1 MRDLDREKAVSLT
14 RRTIEFIIPTT
25 LFLRSFLSIIPA
37 TGRDALYKW
46 RRLWCVQR
54 VKSLHGLSLSPR
66 GLKFKTSRKLNACT
80 CVYGCGVLSEISEKT
95 RDKGIKVTPL

>member
-1 MRDLDREKAVSLT
+1 MRDLDREKALSLT

-46 RRLWCVQR
+46 RRLWCVQ
-54 VKSLHGLSLSPR
+54 SLHGLSLSPP

-80 CVYGCGVLSEISEKT
+80 CTCVCMVVEF
-95 RDKGIKVTPL
+95 